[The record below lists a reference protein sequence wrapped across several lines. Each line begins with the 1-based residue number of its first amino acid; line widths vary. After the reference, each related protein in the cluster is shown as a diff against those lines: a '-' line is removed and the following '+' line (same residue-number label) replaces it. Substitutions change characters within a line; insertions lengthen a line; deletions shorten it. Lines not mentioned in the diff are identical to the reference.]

1 MLDTTIGQG
10 AERAP
15 QGDLRERL
23 GLTIPWAE
31 PRAMLGLVERAEA
44 AGVKQFW
51 TNQNPNTTD
60 ALTAFAGAF
69 QHTNTIRLGTA
80 VVPIYPRHPLAL
92 AQQAATAAALGPGRL
107 RLGVGTSH
115 GPMTEGVYG
124 LKMDHPLEY
133 FREYVEVLRAALWEG
148 TVDYAGSFITAKVKL
163 NNPPRSA
170 ATLPILMAAL
180 GESAFRQAGKL
191 SDGAI
196 SWTAPPRYLLDV
208 ALPALR
214 EGARK
219 AGRSVPPL
227 IANVSIMLT
236 TDEDAARAA
245 ARKELSGY
253 TSLPFYRNMWAAAGY
268 PVKSEGVVSDELI
281 DNLVVIGDEA
291 AVQARLKELLD
302 SGLDELLVNGLSMGD
317 LENERERLIR
327 FVGGLR

>member
-1 MLDTTIGQG
+1 MLD
-10 AERAP
+10 
-15 QGDLRERL
+15 
-23 GLTIPWAE
+23 
-31 PRAMLGLVERAEA
+31 LVQPAEA

-69 QHTNTIRLGTA
+69 QHTSTIRLGTS

-107 RLGVGTSH
+107 RLGVGISH
-115 GPMTEGVYG
+115 GPMTESVYG

-133 FREYVEVLRAALWEG
+133 FREYVEVLRAALWAG
-148 TVDYAGSFITAKVKL
+148 TVDYEGRFVTAKVKL
-163 NNPPRSA
+163 NNPNPPRNA

-180 GESAFRQAGKL
+180 GESAFRLAGEL

-219 AGRSVPPL
+219 AGRSAPPL
-227 IANVSIMLT
+227 VAHVAIVLS

-253 TSLPFYRNMWAAAGY
+253 TRLPFYRNMWAAAGY
-268 PVKSEGVVSDELI
+268 PVKSEGVVSDDLI
-281 DNLVVIGDEA
+281 DNLVVMGDEA

-302 SGLDELLVNGLSMGD
+302 SGLEELLVNGLSMGD
-317 LENERERLIR
+317 PENERERLIR